1 MWLMN
6 KTQRAASPI
15 DFLQVASLM
24 NTKAKPANLNPLEL
38 FNGIDTEHTV
48 IVAVSGGSD
57 SIAML
62 LLSYA
67 WAGHVGANL
76 QVVTVDHGLRPE
88 AAAEA
93 AFVSGVCESLNL
105 SHITIAWEGLKPES
119 GISSAAR
126 NARYQLME
134 EFALDIGA
142 GTILVGHTA
151 NDQAET
157 ILMRNARSDGEAI
170 AQSRGL
176 SGISRIML
184 LPDRVRLVRPL
195 LGVTRKQL
203 RAYLLE
209 MNQSWI
215 EDPSNMDEAYER
227 VRIRNRL
234 GDDEQRINQLCRLAK
249 ASGRMR
255 KLLAEQVAFF
265 LSSALSVS
273 QGPVYSISADTIR
286 DASLP
291 VQKLALQVLI
301 AIAGGCEYFVSPPS
315 IARLLDAE
323 QDTRITMGNAVI
335 EKSRRGYRFY
345 REKRNLQSIVVGPGD
360 KTLWDGRL
368 LIENNSAS
376 SYFCGPLS
384 RDQLHELETARG
396 RKLGVSPRAALGGT
410 PYLCG
415 DGDDAVLPFVN
426 GFEIPAKLELEL
438 CVRSIEH
445 FCCEYDFALL
455 DFVDALKSR
464 MSSLGPVK

>member
-1 MWLMN
+1 MWPMN
-6 KTQRAASPI
+6 KTQRAVLPI
-15 DFLQVASLM
+15 DFTQVTLLM
-24 NTKAKPANLNPLEL
+24 NTTIHADLNPLEL
-38 FNGIDTEHTV
+38 FTGIDTERTV

-57 SIAML
+57 SVAML

-93 AFVSGVCESLNL
+93 AFVSGVCEGLNL
-105 SHITIAWEGLKPES
+105 PHVTIAWEGMKPES

-157 ILMRNARSDGEAI
+157 VLMRNARSDGDTGV
-170 AQSRGL
+170 QSRGL
-176 SGISRIML
+176 SGISRTML

-195 LGVTRKQL
+195 LDITRKQL
-203 RAYLLE
+203 RSYLLE

-234 GDDEQRINQLCRLAK
+234 GDYEKRINALCRLAK
-249 ASGRMR
+249 ASGSLR
-255 KLLAEQVAFF
+255 KLLAEQVAIF
-265 LSSALSVS
+265 LSSTLSVS
-273 QGPVYSISADTIR
+273 QGPVYLVPDDSIH
-286 DASLP
+286 DASPP

-301 AIAGGCEYFVSPPS
+301 AIAGGSEHFVSGAS
-315 IARLLDAE
+315 ISRLLEAE
-323 QDTRITMGNAVI
+323 HDTRITMGNAVV
-335 EKSRRGYRFY
+335 EKSGRGYRFY

-368 LIENNSAS
+368 IIENNSAS
-376 SYFCGPLS
+376 SYFCGALA
-384 RDQLHELETARG
+384 RDQLQELETARG
-396 RKLGVSPRAALGGT
+396 RKLAVSPRAALGGT

-415 DGDDAVLPFVN
+415 DGDDVVLPFVN
-426 GFEIPAKLELEL
+426 GFEIPAKLKLAL

-445 FCCEYDFALL
+445 FCCDYDFALL